1 MRLLLVEDSRQLSDW
16 LAKTLRKDHYAVDC
30 VYDGEDADHALR
42 TQPYALVILDLSLP
56 GMGGIEVLRRLRA
69 RGSTVPVLILTAN
82 DSVAG
87 RVSGLDTGADDYLAK
102 PFDLG
107 ELEAR
112 IRAQLRR
119 AGNQKNP
126 LVELGT
132 LSFDSN
138 SREFSLAGATLGLT
152 PRERAVLETL
162 VTRAGKPVGKAV
174 LAETVF
180 GFQDEAN
187 PNAIE
192 IYVHRVRRKLE
203 GSDVGIVTL
212 RGLGYVLRRRNGG

>member
-1 MRLLLVEDSRQLSDW
+1 MRILLVEDSRQLSDW
-16 LAKTLRKDHYAVDC
+16 LARTLRRENYVVDC
-30 VYDGEDADHALR
+30 VYDGDDADYAVQ
-42 TQPYALVILDLSLP
+42 TQEYALVILDLSLP
-56 GMGGIEVLRRLRA
+56 KVSGIEVLRRLRA

-82 DSVAG
+82 DSVAS

-102 PFDLG
+102 PFQLS

-119 AGNQKNP
+119 GSNQKNP
-126 LVELGT
+126 ILECGE

-138 SREFSLAGATLGLT
+138 SRQFNLKHTALSLT
-152 PRERAVLETL
+152 PRERAVLEAL
-162 VTRAGKPVGKAV
+162 IRRVGKSVAKGA
-174 LAETVF
+174 LAEMVF
-180 GFQDEAN
+180 GFDDEAN

-192 IYVHRVRRKLE
+192 IYVHRVRKKLE
-203 GSDVGIVTL
+203 GSDVSIATL